1 MSLNRHFGE
10 GVRNRFK
17 SHRAERKPKSHS
29 TLQGFYVHF
38 DFALRARNL
47 VSHWSRR
54 MSNCDWNDQL
64 SWKRGG
70 AGLVVLIPPVSH
82 CSILFALQHLK
93 KMRAGRCHYMPSP
106 DAAPHQTGFQ
116 HRERGS
122 SMCFLKHPSSL
133 GINYWNREG
142 PEAKCFSKKKL
153 KALHLSAFFK
163 LTFNSE

>member
-29 TLQGFYVHF
+29 TLQGFYVRF

-47 VSHWSRR
+47 VSHWSGR
-54 MSNCDWNDQL
+54 MPNCDWNDQP
-64 SWKRGG
+64 SWRRGG
-70 AGLVVLIPPVSH
+70 AGLEALIPPVSH
-82 CSILFALQHLK
+82 RSIHFALKHLQ

-116 HRERGS
+116 HRERSG
-122 SMCFLKHPSSL
+122 MCFKSEASL
-133 GINYWNREG
+133 FSWNQLLRERRTWG
-142 PEAKCFSKKKL
+142 
-153 KALHLSAFFK
+153 
-163 LTFNSE
+163 